1 MVEEGDIE
9 NLRAD
14 LLTFINREI
23 SLKYGIVVYPVVL
36 SVEEYL
42 SGLSRDQSI
51 IDANAR
57 GQVLYGEKPRRSS

>member
-42 SGLSRDQSI
+42 
-51 IDANAR
+51 R
-57 GQVLYGEKPRRSS
+57 GCPETSS